1 MSSQYAHVSAT
12 GTVDSECTMRKI
24 LEIKS
29 KPNELNFER
38 QEV

>member
-12 GTVDSECTMRKI
+12 GTVNRI

-38 QEV
+38 QGV